1 MGTNEPG
8 HGGTWLLAIDSST
21 EQAGVAL
28 TDGDR
33 VAELGWHAGRDQS
46 RTLLAAV
53 DELLALQ
60 GLALSDLAG
69 IAAATGPGAFTALR
83 VGLGTAK
90 GLAFALGLPLLGV
103 STLDAAAYPLTGA
116 GVPVVATVAA
126 GRGRVVWAPYAAGE
140 RAPRA
145 SADARNDTLADLIL
159 ALDALPGRPIVT
171 GDLPREM
178 AQALADHGANVV
190 PAALRWRRPAAL
202 AALAWGRHAA
212 GERDDSASLA
222 PVYLHG

>member
-1 MGTNEPG
+1 MGTNETG
-8 HGGTWLLAIDSST
+8 QVGTWLLAIDSST

-33 VAELGWHAGRDQS
+33 MAELGWHAGRDQS

-60 GLALSDLAG
+60 GLALADLAG
-69 IAAATGPGAFTALR
+69 IVAATGPGAFTALR

-103 STLDAAAYPLTGA
+103 STLDATAYPLTSA
-116 GVPVVATVAA
+116 GVATVATVAA
-126 GRGRVVWAPYAAGE
+126 GRGRVVWAPYAAGAGSPHATAE
-140 RAPRA
+140 P
-145 SADARNDTLADLIL
+145 RNDTLADLLL
-159 ALDALPGRPIVT
+159 ALDALPGRPVVS

-178 AQALADHGANVV
+178 VRALAEHGANVV
-190 PAALRWRRPAAL
+190 PPALRWRRPATL
-202 AALAWGRHAA
+202 AALAWDRLAA
-212 GERDDSASLA
+212 GERDDAASLA

>member
-1 MGTNEPG
+1 MGTDETGPVS
-8 HGGTWLLAIDSST
+8 TWLLAIDSST

-28 TDGDR
+28 TNGDR

-53 DELLALQ
+53 DELLDLQ
-60 GLALSDLAG
+60 GVALPDLAG
-69 IAAATGPGAFTALR
+69 IAVATGPGAFTALR

-103 STLDAAAYPLTGA
+103 STLDATAYPLTSA

-126 GRGRVVWAPYAAGE
+126 GRGRVVWAPYAADVGQ
-140 RAPRA
+140 PRSTA
-145 SADARNDTLADLIL
+145 EPRNDTLADLLL
-159 ALDALPGRPIVT
+159 ALAALPGRPVVT
-171 GDLPREM
+171 GDLPGDMVR
-178 AQALADHGANVV
+178 ALADHGLAIV
-190 PAALRWRRPAAL
+190 PPALRWRRPATL
-202 AALAWGRHAA
+202 AALGWDRLTA
-212 GERDDSASLA
+212 GERDDAASLA